1 MKRNTGIKNARRFY
15 REIKALAASQSTY
28 GQFRRFLSPKFRR
41 HSIAWCAWR
50 QFIEQNEKVDTLRE
64 CLVA

>member
-1 MKRNTGIKNARRFY
+1 MKRSVSIKNAKRFY

-28 GQFRRFLSPKFRR
+28 GQFRRFLTPKFRR
-41 HSIAWCAWR
+41 HTVAWHAWR
-50 QFIEQNEKVDTLRE
+50 ALMEQEKKVDTIQE